1 MTSDTPIFDKLVDD
15 FNRSGVFVFGFVYPE
30 APVIE
35 LAQNENDETI
45 VMEPVKEETATTDT
59 EYAAE
64 RLEKLQEAYIGFL
77 ETGISPQGR
86 KAIKETAMA
95 PTALIRPAI
104 PTNDLPK
111 RKRNRKAVR
120 SETKNGAANAA

>member
-35 LAQNENDETI
+35 LAQNENEETI
-45 VMEPVKEETATTDT
+45 VMEPVKEETATTNT
-59 EYAAE
+59 EYDAAK
-64 RLEKLQEAYIGFL
+64 LEILQDTAIKAL
-77 ETGISPQGR
+77 EVSISPAAVE
-86 KAIKETAMA
+86 AIKESAMR

-104 PTNDLPK
+104 PQNELPK

-120 SETKNGAANAA
+120 NETKNGAANAA